1 MPHTAKHARRILAP
15 LLRLAARA
23 SVPDEYPIEVVSP
36 QHFTQIM
43 EWPAQTADPQTPF
56 VIGVLGDTFASDL
69 DDAMRGKPSN
79 GRPPILKRPA
89 GAVSPI
95 A

>member
-23 SVPDEYPIEVVSP
+23 NVPDEYPS
-36 QHFTQIM
+36 
-43 EWPAQTADPQTPF
+43 QTADPQTPF
-56 VIGVLGDTFASDL
+56 VIGVLGDIFASDL
-69 DDAMRGKPSN
+69 DDAVRGKTSN
-79 GRPPILKRPA
+79 GRPPILKRLA
-89 GAVSPI
+89 GAGSPI